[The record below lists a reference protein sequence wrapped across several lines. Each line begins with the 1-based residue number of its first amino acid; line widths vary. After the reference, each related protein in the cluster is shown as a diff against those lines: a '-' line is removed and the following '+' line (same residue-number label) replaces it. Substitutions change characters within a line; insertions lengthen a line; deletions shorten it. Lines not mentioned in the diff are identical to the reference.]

1 MLLVPLRPT
10 PHTAAARSTNLDR
23 WFDDTL
29 AHFLGDHADAR
40 QPLLDVVDSDDAFV
54 AQLDLPGVA
63 KDAVKVRID
72 GRRVSVEVPAPAK
85 AELPEG
91 QRQLHRER
99 HPQPWARSFS
109 LPQEVD
115 QSASSARMEHG
126 VLTLT
131 LAKRR
136 APGQGELAV
145 Q

>member
-1 MLLVPLRPT
+1 MLLVPLRPA
-10 PHTAAARSTNLDR
+10 TAAARSTQLDR

-40 QPLLDVVDSDDAFV
+40 QPLLDVVDSGESFV

-72 GRRVSVEVPAPAK
+72 GRRVSVEVPAPPK

-91 QRQLHRER
+91 QRLLHRER
-99 HPQPWARSFS
+99 RPQHWARSFS

-115 QSASSARMEHG
+115 QTASSARMEDG

-131 LAKRR
+131 LTKRR
-136 APGQGELAV
+136 APTEGELSV